1 MLAIKVHTTQ
11 LSLVMAEMSPSPHSN
26 SREKKEASSE
36 TDTTHTIYELALE
49 IKNNTNNNVAILSFG
64 VSVFALKQSNKLP
77 TT

>member
-1 MLAIKVHTTQ
+1 
-11 LSLVMAEMSPSPHSN
+11 
-26 SREKKEASSE
+26 
-36 TDTTHTIYELALE
+36 LALE